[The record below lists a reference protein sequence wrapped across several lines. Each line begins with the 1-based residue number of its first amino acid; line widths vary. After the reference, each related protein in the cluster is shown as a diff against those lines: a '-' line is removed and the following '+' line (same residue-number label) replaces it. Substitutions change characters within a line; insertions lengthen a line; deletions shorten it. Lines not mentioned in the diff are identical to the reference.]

1 MSEVCLLDARMLG
14 MPLDDLSRM
23 TRRPMFRWMLG
34 GAIVLV
40 LVDTWFAEPHDN
52 LPSGR
57 RGEQA
62 AADTPVATPI
72 PMPKVD
78 LDRLAQR
85 VQTDSEADLFN
96 ARSWEALA
104 ADEGRRSAPPPPP
117 PPPQAPPLPFTFM
130 GKLIDGEQVVVFLT
144 NGARNWVV
152 RAGDTIDGVYRVDA
166 IGDERMRLT
175 YLALDI
181 PQELA
186 VGESMTGLAARAAAP
201 ITEALPASDTPR
213 ASAALPGQLPLLF
226 AAPSRVAAGSEL
238 VVSLGLPPG
247 GGARVVRVEL
257 AYDANALVAVGASSL
272 DPGRVTIELGGRPAP
287 LSQVR
292 FRAIAQGPTTTLIG
306 IRNATATDSRGAS
319 LPLAMPGGHSVQIV
333 PSGR

>member
-1 MSEVCLLDARMLG
+1 
-14 MPLDDLSRM
+14 MP
-23 TRRPMFRWMLG
+23 RRPIARWMLV
-34 GAIVLV
+34 GAIVLA
-40 LVDTWFAEPHDN
+40 LAGTWLAERRDN
-52 LPSGR
+52 QPAGR
-57 RGEQA
+57 QRERA
-62 AADTPVATPI
+62 VADTPMAEPTPI
-72 PMPKVD
+72 PNVD

-85 VQTDSEADLFN
+85 VQTDPEADLFN

-104 ADEGRRSAPPPPP
+104 ADEGGRSAPPPPP
-117 PPPQAPPLPFTFM
+117 PPPPQAPALPFTFM

-186 VGESMTGLAARAAAP
+186 VGESMTGLVARTATS
-201 ITEALPASDTPR
+201 ITEALPASETPR

-226 AAPSRVAAGSEL
+226 AAPSRVATGSEL
-238 VVSLGLPPG
+238 VVSVGLPPG
-247 GGARVVRVEL
+247 GGASAARVEL